1 MRIALDLIWCVVL
14 GVLVWRTSTTVVWL
28 RWFIRLTL
36 LCVAFGVLADLLKN
50 TVGSPSSLQ

>member
-14 GVLVWRTSTTVVWL
+14 GVLVWRTSTTVPWL

-36 LCVAFGVLADLLKN
+36 LCVALGVLADLLKN
-50 TVGSPSSLQ
+50 TVGSTSSLQ